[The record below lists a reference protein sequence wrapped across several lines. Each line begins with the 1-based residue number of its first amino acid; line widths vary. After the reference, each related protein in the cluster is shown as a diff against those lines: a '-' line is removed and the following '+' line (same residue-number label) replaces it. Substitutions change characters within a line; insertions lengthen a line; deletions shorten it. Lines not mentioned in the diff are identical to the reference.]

1 MTMESR
7 DEQDNTVE
15 LRPELVAVLDKRQ
28 REWGTN
34 SRGEVVEML
43 LGWMKKKSEL
53 TSGTPIPRVLEGNHR
68 DPPLQDILRKLAA
81 KWQYEQNISGTD
93 PLDCRS
99 SAVDGCD
106 CFSHQRA
113 EGLREQLQRRSGT
126 KCSVSTN
133 FNRNK
138 SSWTAGIAE
147 ILISEK
153 IID

>member
-1 MTMESR
+1 M
-7 DEQDNTVE
+7 V
-15 LRPELVAVLDKRQ
+15 
-28 REWGTN
+28 
-34 SRGEVVEML
+34 
-43 LGWMKKKSEL
+43 
-53 TSGTPIPRVLEGNHR
+53 
-68 DPPLQDILRKLAA
+68 AA

-93 PLDCRS
+93 PLACRS
-99 SAVDGCD
+99 SAGDGCD

-113 EGLREQLQRRSGT
+113 EGLREQLQRSRGT